1 MKALRIA
8 LLLSVATLVA
18 VVAGVAAG
26 GDEGG
31 RLAELQAPVQD
42 GTVGPDSNVSFD
54 ATLPNG
60 RRVTPAGVSTQ
71 VGESPLGG
79 ALTPDGRFLVVT
91 ADDERNGGRP
101 ATGVGG
107 SDEAA
112 NGSNKVT
119 GGYFLNVVRT
129 DDMQVMSSA
138 AAPANPVV
146 HQGPRNPKTTSPL
159 QPATPVAPTRN
170 QTDSARTYWLG
181 VAVKPGAAAGTYTV
195 YAAGGPNDVIDVFAL
210 DATGTLTLQKTI
222 PVTVPDPNPTAATV
236 KPNSGLAA
244 PGGLWLSND
253 GSRLFFVDNNGFT
266 VSQIDTTTNTE
277 VGTPVPVGFFPFGVV
292 QSSDG
297 SKLYVS
303 NWGVADRTFNT
314 AYTSSYDPASHAGD
328 GSPFIGG
335 VDGNLFANPQ
345 TDPARSSSLSVL
357 NVDGTTLAPAG
368 SVSLGLPID
377 GIEIVGGTHPSALA
391 LAGHG
396 PQAALY
402 VADANEDRIAVVDT
416 KNDRL
421 VGKFGAPSILDSHGS
436 GGDADQGVAEEGAP
450 RDEALGATPNGLAV
464 SPDQT
469 RLYVAEAGLNAVA
482 VFDVS
487 RPFEP
492 RFLGRIPTGWYPTAV
507 TVSNDGAFLYVINA
521 KGFGN
526 PHNFQGAVPGS
537 PDVNLV
543 FGTAQ
548 KIDLASLDLRAS
560 TSQVERNTFRRAE
573 NDGRDAF
580 NTASDH
586 IKHVIF
592 ILRENKSYDSYF
604 GDDAVLNAR
613 GARGNPAYAAQF
625 GGFVPNTKR
634 LAETFAIGDNAYA
647 DSEESDAGH
656 FFALAGQSTDY
667 QQKTLLTRRTRPFIN
682 TKNEDPEDYP
692 LRGFLFNNFARGG
705 KSFRD
710 YGDLIRVSGYDD
722 YAHPNACSDDP
733 YPGCDPA
740 TEPRN
745 TTAPTVGLGG
755 LYTEATPALAV
766 LEGHIDPV
774 YPGWNIRITDQRR
787 ANEFIKDY
795 GALIDAGKAP
805 AFTFVWLPNDHTGA
819 AGDKTP
825 QEEVADNDLAL
836 GRIVEFVSHSAIW
849 KSSAIF
855 VTADDAQGSAD
866 HVSAHRT
873 YTLVVSPW
881 AKRGTVVKRLSSTVS
896 VPKTIEEIFGLPAM
910 SVGDLVANDLSDY
923 FTDTPDFTPYSVGA
937 PAAPL
942 VAQPESMRI
951 LAAGSGLT
959 ASGFDRNTAQLGA
972 IETLFWQSVQLSHRR
987 SALGAAAYRAQQ
999 DTLYR
1004 QARRIAHAG

>member
-1 MKALRIA
+1 MKSLRVT
-8 LLLSVATLVA
+8 LLISLA
-18 VVAGVAAG
+18 VAAIVAFAAG
-26 GDEGG
+26 SATGEGHEG
-31 RLAELQAPVQD
+31 RLARLQAPVQD

-60 RRVTPAGVSTQ
+60 RRVTPAGVNTQ
-71 VGESPLGG
+71 VGENPLGG
-79 ALTPDGRFLVVT
+79 TLTPDGRYLIVT

-112 NGSNKVT
+112 NGSDKVV

-129 DDMQVMSSA
+129 ADMQVTSSA
-138 AAPANPVV
+138 PAPVNPTG
-146 HQGPRNPKTTSPL
+146 HDGPKNPKTTSPL
-159 QPATPVAPTRN
+159 EPATPVPATRT
-170 QTDSARTYWLG
+170 QSDRAASYWLG
-181 VAVKPGAAAGTYTV
+181 VAAKPNAGAPGYTV
-195 YAAGGPNDVIDVFAL
+195 YASGGPNDVIDVFAL
-210 DATGTLTLQKTI
+210 ATDGTLTLQKTI
-222 PVTVPDPNPTAATV
+222 PVTVPDPNPSAATV
-236 KPNSGLAA
+236 RPNSGLAS

-253 GSRLFFVDNNGFT
+253 GSRLYFVNNNGFT
-266 VSQIDTTTNTE
+266 ISQIDTTTNTE

-292 QSSDG
+292 QSTDG

-303 NWGVADRTFNT
+303 NWGVADRKFNDT
-314 AYTSSYDPASHAGD
+314 YTSSYDPASHAGD

-335 VDGNLFANPQ
+335 VPGNLFANPV

-357 NVDGTTLAPAG
+357 NVAGSTLTPAG
-368 SVSLGLPID
+368 AVPLGLPID
-377 GIEIVGGTHPSALA
+377 GVEVVGGTHPSALA
-391 LAGHG
+391 LVGRG
-396 PQAALY
+396 RDAALY

-416 KNDRL
+416 KRDRL
-421 VGKFGAPSILDSHGS
+421 VRKFGAPAIVGS
-436 GGDADQGVAEEGAP
+436 DQGDQGDQDNEDAP

-464 SPDQT
+464 SPDQR

-487 RPFEP
+487 QPFKP

-507 TVSNDGAFLYVINA
+507 TVSADGAFLYVVNA

-526 PHNFQGAVPGS
+526 PHNFQGAIPGS

-548 KIDLASLDLRAS
+548 KIDLSSLDLRAS
-560 TSQVERNTFRRAE
+560 TRQVERNTFRRVENE
-573 NDGRDAF
+573 NDAF
-580 NTASDH
+580 ATAAEH

-592 ILRENKSYDSYF
+592 ILRENKSYDSYL
-604 GDDAVLNAR
+604 GDDAVLNGR
-613 GARGNPAYAAQF
+613 GANGNAAYAAQF

-634 LAETFAIGDNAYA
+634 LAETFAVGDNAYA

-667 QQKTLLTRRTRPFIN
+667 QQKTLLTRFTRPFIN

-692 LRGFLFNNFARGG
+692 LRGFLFNNFAREG

-710 YGDLIRVSGYDD
+710 YGDLVRLSGYDD

-755 LYTEATPALAV
+755 NYTETTPALAV

-795 GALIDAGKAP
+795 GALIDAGKTP
-805 AFTFVWLPNDHTGA
+805 AFTFVWLPNDHTGS
-819 AGDKTP
+819 AGGKTP

-836 GRIVEFVSHSAIW
+836 GRIVEFVSHSSIW
-849 KSSAIF
+849 KSSAVF
-855 VTADDAQGSAD
+855 VTEDDAQGSAD
-866 HVSAHRT
+866 HVNAHRS

-881 AKRGTVVKRLSSTVS
+881 AKRGTVVHRLSSTVS

-910 SVGDLVANDLSDY
+910 SLGDLVANDLSDY
-923 FTDTPDFTPYSVGA
+923 FTGTPDFTPYTVAA

-942 VAQPESMRI
+942 AAGPQSMRI
-951 LAAGSGLT
+951 LAQGSKLT
-959 ASGFDRNTAQLGA
+959 AGGFDQNTAQLGA
-972 IETLFWQSVQLSHRR
+972 LETLFWRSVQLSHHR
-987 SALGAAAYRAQQ
+987 SALGAAAYRAKQ
-999 DTLYR
+999 DALFR
-1004 QARRIAHAG
+1004 QAQRIVAER